1 MSISATP
8 WTVAHWAS
16 QSSTISW
23 CLCVQLFHLCLTLGD
38 PMDYSLSGSS
48 IHGILQARILECIA
62 MPSFRESSPPRDLIL
77 VSCITISWSLLKFM
91 TIESVMLSNHLIL
104 CCHLLLPSIFP
115 SIRVFSNEFIL
126 HIRWPKY
133 WSLSFSIRP
142 SKDIQGWFPSGLT
155 DLISLLSKELKS
167 LLEHCNLKQSVL
179 RCSAFLMV
187 QISHLYITT
196 GKTIALTIRSFFGK
210 VTSLLFT
217 TLSRFVITF
226 IPRRKCLLISWLQ
239 SLATVIL

>member
-1 MSISATP
+1 MSNSATP
-8 WTVAHWAS
+8 WTIAHWAS

-23 CLCVQLFHLCLTLGD
+23 CLCIQLFHLCLTLGD

-142 SKDIQGWFPSGLT
+142 SKDIQDWFPLGLT

-167 LLEHCNLKQSVL
+167 LLQHCNL
-179 RCSAFLMV
+179 
-187 QISHLYITT
+187 
-196 GKTIALTIRSFFGK
+196 TIWTFFGK
-210 VTSLLFT
+210 VTSLLFN

>member
-1 MSISATP
+1 
-8 WTVAHWAS
+8 
-16 QSSTISW
+16 
-23 CLCVQLFHLCLTLGD
+23 
-38 PMDYSLSGSS
+38 MDYSLSGSS

-167 LLEHCNLKQSVL
+167 LLEHQSSKALIL
-179 RCSAFLMV
+179 RHFAFFIV
-187 QISHLYITT
+187 QLSQLYVTT
-196 GKTIALTIRSFFGK
+196 GKTIVLTIQTFVGRVVSAFQH
-210 VTSLLFT
+210 TILLSYQETIIFWFHGC
-217 TLSRFVITF
+217 SHHPQWF
-226 IPRRKCLLISWLQ
+226 
-239 SLATVIL
+239 